1 MHGNI
6 YFFIFSCK
14 IKLEH
19 CECFKTMQNISYR
32 VIYSD
37 FLKSLRSF
45 YLGSNNSS
53 VRRDYLA

>member
-1 MHGNI
+1 MAI
-6 YFFIFSCK
+6 FIFLYFHVRLN
-14 IKLEH
+14 KLEH